1 MYTYIHT
8 DIHLYIY
15 VFIHIYIYIHI
26 DDELEELEVPIVYAR
41 QCLKRHVIQ
50 EGTQDGACLWTLAK
64 QAAMA
69 KVPYREPIESL

>member
-1 MYTYIHT
+1 M
-8 DIHLYIY
+8 
-15 VFIHIYIYIHI
+15 
-26 DDELEELEVPIVYAR
+26 PIVYAR

-69 KVPYREPIESL
+69 KAGRSYDVISRLYIRAISILSILLV